1 MAKKIYPGNWVTQ
14 LSSYQGQPVVALP
27 GRVYYHIT
35 GYALI
40 SSSSATSWDIKI
52 PSPDRRGDDKP
63 RADITSLVVPSGA
76 KVYGLGLRV
85 PDMRKDRSLGTAF
98 SGIVGTDTNELKVA
112 IAIGNTENNIGSD
125 NNLSSNAAAVAVA
138 SSTIA
143 PVSTL
148 TSIITPVAQT
158 AARTLKVFSDN
169 GSQSAG
175 SGMTST
181 ATGGTPIIVDVFYY
195 LDDVVSDLDDVNL
208 PFITEAGA
216 G

>member
-40 SSSSATSWDIKI
+40 TSSSATSWDIKI

-63 RADITSLVVPSGA
+63 RADIASLVVPSGA

>member
-112 IAIGNTENNIGSD
+112 IAIGNTENNIASD
-125 NNLSSNAAAVAVA
+125 NNLSSNAAAVVVA

>member
-14 LSSYQGQPVVALP
+14 LSSYQGQPVVAQP

-40 SSSSATSWDIKI
+40 TSSSATSWDIKI
-52 PSPDRRGDDKP
+52 PSPDRRADDKP

-76 KVYGLGLRV
+76 KVYALGLRV
-85 PDMRKDRSLGTAF
+85 PDMRKDRSIGTAY
-98 SGIVGTDTNELKVA
+98 SGIAGTDTNELKVA
-112 IAIGNTENNIGSD
+112 IAIGNTENNIASD
-125 NNLSSNAAAVAVA
+125 NNLSTNSAAVVVA
-138 SSTIA
+138 SSTVA
-143 PVSTL
+143 PVATL

-158 AARTLKVFSDN
+158 ANRTLKLFSDN

-181 ATGGTPIIVDVFYY
+181 VTGGTPVIVDVCYY
-195 LDDVVSDLDDVNL
+195 LDDAVSDLDAIRV

>member
-35 GYALI
+35 GFALI
-40 SSSSATSWDIKI
+40 TSSSATSWDIKI

-63 RADITSLVVPSGA
+63 RADITSLIVPSGA

-98 SGIVGTDTNELKVA
+98 SGIVGTNTNELKVA
-112 IAIGNTENNIGSD
+112 TAIGDDDALAD
-125 NNLSSNAAAVAVA
+125 NDLATVAADVAVA
-138 SSTIA
+138 SLTIA
-143 PVSTL
+143 PVATL
-148 TSIITPVAQT
+148 KSIITPVAQG

-195 LDDVVSDLDDVNL
+195 LDDVVSDLDSIRV